1 MATSKRSTYTWNRI
15 FHKLLALNI
24 IVMKK
29 IVLISVIIIL
39 LSFLAGVAFK
49 YFHKTI
55 SIEDDLFR
63 VHYENLDSIKNVV
76 RTNKNDD
83 AYQRYLIVSLHQSKY
98 NYIEGVAY
106 SIFASNRIDDA
117 EASYNVYSQLILW
130 DKSRN
135 LDSLDFD
142 SRKLATYYLNKSNH
156 QKNLETEVT
165 P

>member
-1 MATSKRSTYTWNRI
+1 MK
-15 FHKLLALNI
+15 KLLK
-24 IVMKK
+24 V
-29 IVLISVIIIL
+29 SFIIII
-39 LSFLAGVAFK
+39 LSFLAGIAFK
-49 YFHKTI
+49 LLYNKYNSI

-142 SRKLATYYLNKSNH
+142 SRKLATYYLNKSTH
-156 QKNLETEVT
+156 QKNPETEVT